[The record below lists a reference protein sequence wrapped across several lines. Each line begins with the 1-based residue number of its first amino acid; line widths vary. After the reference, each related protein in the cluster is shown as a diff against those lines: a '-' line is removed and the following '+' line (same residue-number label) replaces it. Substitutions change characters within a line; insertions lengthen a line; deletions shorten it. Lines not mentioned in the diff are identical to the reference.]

1 MDAVILLNKPA
12 GMTSFQA
19 VARVRKILHEKK
31 IGHTGTLDPDATG
44 LLIILT
50 GKYTKYIPYCVC
62 NHKHYEAQ
70 FQLGMITDTQDIS
83 GTVLETKTPQR
94 YSDEQLQEYAK
105 PFHGEITQIPPM
117 YSALKKDGKK
127 LYELARKGI
136 EVEREPRKAMIE
148 DLEVHYLHDN
158 IYSLSA
164 TVSSGTYI
172 RTLIQDYAASF
183 GELACMTSLNRT
195 AIEHV
200 DLSMATDFEG
210 LEKGEGMV
218 SPFTILNPAW
228 PLVETDRVDDVKNG
242 KRIFMRRKED
252 RMILVYDGEVLAAYE
267 REEGNRYRCV
277 RGLF

>member
-19 VARVRKILHEKK
+19 VAGVRKILHEKK

-62 NHKHYEAQ
+62 DHKHYEAQ
-70 FQLGMITDTQDIS
+70 FQLGLITDTQDIS
-83 GTVLETKTPQR
+83 GTVLKTETPLQ
-94 YSDEQLQEYAK
+94 YSDEQLKQYAE
-105 PFHGEITQIPPM
+105 PFNGEILQIPPM

-136 EVEREPRKAMIE
+136 EVEREPRKAVIE
-148 DLEVHYLHDN
+148 DLEVHHLHDD

-200 DLSMATDFEG
+200 DVSMAADLEG
-210 LEKGEGMV
+210 VAKGEGFV
-218 SPFTILNPAW
+218 SPLTVLNADW
-228 PLVETDRVDDVKNG
+228 PLVETDRAADVKNG
-242 KRIFMRRKED
+242 KRIFMKRKED
-252 RMILVYDGEVLAAYE
+252 RMILVHDGEILAAYE